1 MYANHD
7 LITGYLKGKLNFKG
21 FVISDWEGIDR
32 ITLPSHSNYTYS
44 VLASITAGI
53 DMVMVPNNYIEFIS
67 DLKYFVKN
75 KFIPMDR
82 IDDAVTRILRV
93 KFTMGLFENPIADFS
108 KVNEV
113 GSQPHRDIAREAVR
127 KSLVL
132 LKNGKQGSEPVLPLP
147 KRASKVLVAGSH
159 ADNLG
164 YQCGGWTIGWQ
175 GFRGNANATS
185 IVYLMGGHRH

>member
-1 MYANHD
+1 MHANRD
-7 LITGYLKGKLNFKG
+7 LITGYLKDKLNFKG
-21 FVISDWEGIDR
+21 F
-32 ITLPSHSNYTYS
+32 
-44 VLASITAGI
+44 ITAGI
-53 DMVMVPNNYIEFIS
+53 DMVMVPNNYIEFIN

-82 IDDAVTRILRV
+82 IDDAVSRILRV

-108 KVNEV
+108 KVNE
-113 GSQPHRDIAREAVR
+113 PHRDIAREAVR

-175 GFRGNANATS
+175 GFSGNANATA

>member
-1 MYANHD
+1 MHANRD
-7 LITGYLKGKLNFKG
+7 LITRYLKDKLNFKG
-21 FVISDWEGIDR
+21 FDISDWEGIDR
-32 ITLPSHSNYTYS
+32 ITLPPHSNYTYS
-44 VLASITAGI
+44 VLASIAAGI
-53 DMVMVPNNYIEFIS
+53 DMVMVRNNY
-67 DLKYFVKN
+67 
-75 KFIPMDR
+75 
-82 IDDAVTRILRV
+82 IDDAVSRILRV
-93 KFTMGLFENPIADFS
+93 KFTMGRFENPIADFS

-159 ADNLG
+159 ADNVG
-164 YQCGGWTIGWQ
+164 YQCGGWTIGWE
-175 GFRGNANATS
+175 GFSGTANTTA